1 MFICSSLRK
10 SHNKINIG
18 DIPLEIIIDGTEFQF
33 LCATVF
39 VNKNHFKA
47 IFRLNG
53 QNYLIDDFKA
63 GFNKNI
69 PKNMKQIRSN
79 IPYMFDYW
87 TDPVVH
93 LLLLSSSKLRIS
105 RTT

>member
-1 MFICSSLRK
+1 MFINGKFVSKPFCLFVQVCEK
-10 SHNKINIG
+10 SNNKINIG

-33 LCATVF
+33 LCATIF

-63 GFNKNI
+63 SFNKNI
-69 PKNMKQIRSN
+69 PKNMILDTVF
-79 IPYMFDYW
+79 YY
-87 TDPVVH
+87 
-93 LLLLSSSKLRIS
+93 LR
-105 RTT
+105 